1 MSGGFM
7 AFSMWCKT
15 PGTFGPLGLN
25 PLGMHPKLSLY
36 VNMQYGSSTSS
47 TINMSELGTI
57 WSCTKDLWVKKF
69 HLSVKNFKCLFS
81 H

>member
-25 PLGMHPKLSLY
+25 PLGMHPKLLLF
-36 VNMQYGSSTSS
+36 VNIQYGSSTRLQS
-47 TINMSELGTI
+47 ICQNMQQEGA
-57 WSCTKDLWVKKF
+57 V
-69 HLSVKNFKCLFS
+69 HGYVG
-81 H
+81 